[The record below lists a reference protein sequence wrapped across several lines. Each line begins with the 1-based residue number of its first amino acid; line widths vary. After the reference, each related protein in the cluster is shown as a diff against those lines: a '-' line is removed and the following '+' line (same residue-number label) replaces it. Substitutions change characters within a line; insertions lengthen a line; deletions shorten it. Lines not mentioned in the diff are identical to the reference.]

1 MALRVP
7 HFLGSAPF
15 GEIRGAPRDL
25 LWPVIAY
32 RLTMPKKNERR
43 SSSEGVNPFE
53 RVILQIIDAA
63 GGAELSES
71 ELASETCLPE
81 NFVKVVLLRLRDQ
94 AFIDVHNTIIPLR
107 RQAWKDDVE
116 NENAKHENAQPEY
129 ATGIVYREL
138 VTGKLLPYLQ
148 MVESEPQRWEKGDA
162 LDNLDQSAKKLHRMS
177 NWQECPLP
185 TPMDV
190 LQIRKAMFR
199 RTLFSEKGVPPSPSQ
214 IIVQR
219 QTDTYYLHCRMAIQK
234 ADADYRIADPF
245 GFGFSGLLEQAFA
258 ETATSDVDPQLE
270 EWLKRWYESV
280 SPQQGWQEGG
290 AGNRFKSN
298 FVCDDH
304 SRAYYPRLI
313 QCLDPGERPYR
324 SITKLYSSLEWA
336 LFYHC
341 YHGSYES
348 AIKVIEF
355 LPQDEHVGQLLKIA
369 SKLNCA
375 NVPAYVFRSIAR
387 GKIIDFNNGK
397 AEMATVTAIALLQ
410 ADVSGPENRLYV
422 LLRKYPDFFVR
433 VHQMKKLRDNQE
445 HGSFA
450 SGYGDEKLRDDDFVC
465 DVVRTLIPSIHFGG
479 EIEASE
485 ASERAFDQIVEAR
498 LGVISAFGYS
508 AYNNLTE
515 SARQALVNA
524 ERAFRFRSDDDAL
537 SFLNACYAVIQNL
550 FTSRS
555 KDDFRNVTMP
565 SADELVV
572 MVDSRSRELG
582 FGPLPQSC
590 GLSQKRVRETLA
602 GRPSTLGACLAEF
615 LLKVED
621 SVLNRI
627 HEQCPGF
634 VCIIGEI
641 LQERKHGNEPVVMDQ
656 TTIEQF
662 RKNAYQIIKTLQ
674 EN

>member
-7 HFLGSAPF
+7 RFLCSAPF
-15 GEIRGAPRDL
+15 GEIMGSPRDI

-32 RLTMPKKNERR
+32 RLTMPTKNERR

-63 GGAELSES
+63 DGAELSES
-71 ELASETCLPE
+71 DLARETCLPE

-94 AFIDVHNTIIPLR
+94 AFIDEHNTIIPLR
-107 RQAWKDDVE
+107 RQAWKDDAE
-116 NENAKHENAQPEY
+116 NEFAKHENSQPEF

-162 LDNLDQSAKKLHRMS
+162 LDNLDQNAKKLHRMP

-185 TPMDV
+185 TPMDI

-234 ADADYRIADPF
+234 ADAEYRIADPF
-245 GFGFSGLLEQAFA
+245 GFGFSGILEQAFA
-258 ETATSDVDPQLE
+258 DTATAEVDPQLE
-270 EWLKRWYESV
+270 DWLKRWYKSFARRQGQQEDESD
-280 SPQQGWQEGG
+280 
-290 AGNRFKSN
+290 NRFKSN

-313 QCLDPGERPYR
+313 HRLDPGERPYR
-324 SITKLYSSLEWA
+324 SITKLYSSLEWV

-348 AIKVIEF
+348 AIKVLEF
-355 LPQDEHVGQLLKIA
+355 LPQDEHVGHLIEIA
-369 SKLNCA
+369 SKLNCT
-375 NVPAYVFRSIAR
+375 NVPAYVFRDVAR
-387 GKIIDFNNGK
+387 GKIIDFKNGK
-397 AEMATVTAIALLQ
+397 AEMATVMAIALLQ
-410 ADVSGPENRLYV
+410 ADVSGPENRLHI

-433 VHQMKKLRDNQE
+433 VHQLKKLRDNQE

-465 DVVRTLIPSIHFGG
+465 DVVRTLIPSIQFGG

-485 ASERAFDQIVEAR
+485 ASARAFDQIVEAR

-524 ERAFRFRSDDDAL
+524 ERAFIFRSEDDAL
-537 SFLNACYAVIQNL
+537 GFLNACYAVIQNL
-550 FTSRS
+550 FTNRSR
-555 KDDFRNVTMP
+555 DDFRNVAMP
-565 SADELVV
+565 SADQLVAT
-572 MVDSRSRELG
+572 VDLRSRALG

-615 LLKVED
+615 LLKVEEP
-621 SVLNRI
+621 VLNRI

-634 VCIIGEI
+634 VCNIGEI
-641 LQERKHGNEPVVMDQ
+641 LQERKHGNESVIMDQ
-656 TTIEQF
+656 ATIEKF